1 MIYNETASISSML
14 YIRWSCRSRTLT
26 SDQPTLDVW
35 VSECSIQCFPSPPP
49 HPASQKKDSFIHW
62 TTSTKFCNY
71 YSAQIRTDFNK
82 HVYQLGGNFM
92 TTALA
97 KQIIVTDSFCSS
109 SSPKRAGR
117 QCYDP
122 VPSALP
128 VSNSSEQSVS
138 PIINL
143 CFRKDC
149 FITISTQGTDWPQ
162 PEARWQLFPKP

>member
-1 MIYNETASISSML
+1 MFHPMFPITPSASS
-14 YIRWSCRSRTLT
+14 
-26 SDQPTLDVW
+26 
-35 VSECSIQCFPSPPP
+35 FP
-49 HPASQKKDSFIHW
+49 KKDSFIHW

-71 YSAQIRTDFNK
+71 YSAQIPTDFNK
-82 HVYQLGGNFM
+82 HVYQLEGNFM

-122 VPSALP
+122 VPAALP

-149 FITISTQGTDWPQ
+149 FITISTQGTD
-162 PEARWQLFPKP
+162 